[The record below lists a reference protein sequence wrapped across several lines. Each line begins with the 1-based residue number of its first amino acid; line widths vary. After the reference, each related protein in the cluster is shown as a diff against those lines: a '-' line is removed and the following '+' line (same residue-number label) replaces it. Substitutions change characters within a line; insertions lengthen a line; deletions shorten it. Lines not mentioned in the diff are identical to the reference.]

1 MRVIQREKERERG
14 EGSHQ
19 KARTANQQQ
28 QQQQAQR
35 ERDRTTA
42 RLTHVTGFFPVGK
55 RAGETATDVCSPAV
69 ASTVVVVIIILYSLL
84 DTHTHTD
91 TQ

>member
-1 MRVIQREKERERG
+1 MYACDSEGERERG

-19 KARTANQQQ
+19 KARTANQ

-69 ASTVVVVIIILYSLL
+69 ASTVVVVIILYSLL
-84 DTHTHTD
+84 DTHTHTV